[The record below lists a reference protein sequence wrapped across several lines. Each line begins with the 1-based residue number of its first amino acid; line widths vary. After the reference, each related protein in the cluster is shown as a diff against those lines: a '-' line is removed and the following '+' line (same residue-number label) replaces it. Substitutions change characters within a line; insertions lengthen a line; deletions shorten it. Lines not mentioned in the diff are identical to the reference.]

1 MKSTSTSGSPGGP
14 SRPAWNRSLGGLESP
29 GKTRRAK
36 KNAILKLDEAKSQ
49 IRDFKISDWTRP
61 ISKLRLPLGRITQ
74 VKPPPLPA
82 LLMQSAE
89 LHSHPLGV
97 LDLEA
102 GLGAPGVLQ
111 IAALELGLD
120 PILLRVP
127 VRNGVGDV
135 IHFGR
140 TALSAT
146 PRDKNVIA
154 EHQTTLLL
162 SVVLGD
168 LHPQEI
174 HIEVADLLV
183 VIHLIRDVVD
193 VEGLE
198 RLASSLG
205 FRHHPGRPCRRCCR
219 HT

>member
-1 MKSTSTSGSPGGP
+1 MKSISTLASPGGP

-36 KNAILKLDEAKSQ
+36 KNAIFRLDTSNLKF
-49 IRDFKISDWTRP
+49 RISGLRCRIRP

-120 PILLRVP
+120 PVLLRVP

-154 EHQTTLLL
+154 EHQ
-162 SVVLGD
+162 
-168 LHPQEI
+168 
-174 HIEVADLLV
+174 
-183 VIHLIRDVVD
+183 
-193 VEGLE
+193 
-198 RLASSLG
+198 
-205 FRHHPGRPCRRCCR
+205 
-219 HT
+219 

>member
-1 MKSTSTSGSPGGP
+1 PSETYREGLKTLGDFAGLSP
-14 SRPAWNRSLGGLESP
+14 ADQD
-29 GKTRRAK
+29 A
-36 KNAILKLDEAKSQ
+36 
-49 IRDFKISDWTRP
+49 
-61 ISKLRLPLGRITQ
+61 KLRSIEKSYFFQLLRQHTIEGMFCDPMHGGNAGLIGWRLAGYPGPQMSYRNEADKPLGRITQ

-120 PILLRVP
+120 PILLRVQ

-135 IHFGR
+135 IHFSL

-146 PRDKNVIA
+146 PRDK
-154 EHQTTLLL
+154 
-162 SVVLGD
+162 
-168 LHPQEI
+168 
-174 HIEVADLLV
+174 
-183 VIHLIRDVVD
+183 
-193 VEGLE
+193 
-198 RLASSLG
+198 
-205 FRHHPGRPCRRCCR
+205 
-219 HT
+219 